1 MTDTKGNITLVDSKY
16 DAAYHPRNSDW
27 TERNFMKTT
36 SILAICAIATILTS
50 GCATQ
55 QTHKSV
61 KIEKVESHSTP
72 YYGPKSTLVVGHFDN
87 RSTYMQ
93 GMFTQNSTQ
102 LTNQSKTIL
111 KAHLTQTNRFK
122 MVDRENLAQLKE
134 EASLMGQSLQLK
146 GARYMITGAVTEFGR
161 KNVGDKQLFGILG
174 SGKSQVAYA
183 KVTLNI
189 LDVVTSEVIYSTQGA
204 GEYSLSER
212 EVLGFGSTAGYDAT
226 LNGKVLDFAI
236 KECVNSMV
244 KDLESG
250 VLNVSE

>member
-1 MTDTKGNITLVDSKY
+1 
-16 DAAYHPRNSDW
+16 
-27 TERNFMKTT
+27 MKNAR
-36 SILAICAIATILTS
+36 ILIASIATSLLII

-55 QTHKSV
+55 TSQSV
-61 KIEKVESHSTP
+61 KIEKVASASKP
-72 YYGPKSTLVVGHFDN
+72 YFGAKSTLVVGNFDN
-87 RSTYMQ
+87 RSNYMQ
-93 GMFTQNSTQ
+93 GMFTQNSSQ

-134 EASLMGQSLQLK
+134 EAALLGQSVQFK
-146 GARYMITGAVTEFGR
+146 GAKYMITGAVTEFGR
-161 KNVGDKQLFGILG
+161 KNAGDKQLFGILG
-174 SGKSQVAYA
+174 SGKSQIAYA

-204 GEYSLSER
+204 GEYALNER
-212 EVLGFGSTAGYDAT
+212 EVLGFGSSAGYDAT

-236 KECVNSMV
+236 KECVNNMV
-244 KDLESG
+244 TDLENG